1 MVTKRQF
8 SSVLQ
13 PSHYK
18 LSLRPDYFA
27 PALAALPVGF
37 LLASGIRG
45 DPYAFVLSV
54 VVLGILT
61 SLDTR
66 SGPLKTALGFLT
78 SILGLIYAVQAS
90 SIGSSL
96 SLSAYPSLILVSLP
110 PALGVV
116 ISALLF
122 STKTRFRIPKENIVA
137 SLAASIGLGLASTS
151 GSSFSVTPA
160 LDVVLLRSLVFI
172 PLALAGNS
180 AQMSI
185 LHILEKFLRAKKS
198 ALVMMPSLFFSL
210 NSLTVLAYFVSQD
223 PNLEYAFLSSLI
235 YVPLLAVIGSVSA
248 GLAGRIQP
256 KTLTGPKPQTS
267 PKPLTSPPVIAI
279 AGDRLIKQ
287 GHIETIRI
295 TTNTSG
301 RPTDVTNIN
310 ATLTIPTGKREPLKL
325 SHNSAGKYTVSYL
338 PRQSGTYTLQ
348 VAATTKNL
356 SSTETFSF
364 TAQSPPP
371 PPPPVFK
378 HVTPPPQ
385 PQPRITFPSPP
396 RALPPTPIQQPKQS
410 PAPSPIGTSRLDD
423 WDPRAWLNQDVHG
436 YKVKEHIATGATG
449 YVLRASFGTAGSEM
463 ALKIPILKTT
473 TGAAA
478 LNETMAEATTLLE
491 LSGQSKYVVQIKG
504 ILVDRMNIQEI
515 MKGDTGLY
523 LHSPPTIVM
532 EYMRGGNAKR
542 LVEDPSYDALYYSE
556 KWAAVVM
563 LMGQMISTAL
573 ETIHGAGF
581 VHLDVKPQ
589 NILFTATPPPTG
601 QNMLEQMVSGKISP
615 KLADL
620 GSAVRTG
627 GKVVQFTSEYAPVE
641 QVLGSGADPSMDI
654 YALGATLYSML
665 TKTPVH
671 SKRLIEAMNNMI
683 SNPESNRT
691 GDELRSLWKSFNPDF
706 TRIDSK
712 FSSIVPVL
720 AEMMA
725 KEARRR
731 PAAREVSS
739 SLKNVAGKYSG

>member
-27 PALAALPVGF
+27 PALVALPVGI

-45 DPYAFVLSV
+45 DPYSYVLSI

-61 SLDTR
+61 SLDIR
-66 SGPLKTALGFLT
+66 SGPLKTALGFMI
-78 SILGLIYAVQAS
+78 SVLGLIYAIEAS
-90 SIGSSL
+90 SIGLSL

-116 ISALLF
+116 ISAILF
-122 STKTRFRIPKENIVA
+122 SSKTRFRIPKENILA

-151 GSSFSVTPA
+151 GSFNITPA
-160 LDVVLLRSLVFI
+160 LNGVLLRSLVFV
-172 PLALAGNS
+172 PLALASNS
-180 AQMSI
+180 AQMGI
-185 LHILEKFLRAKKS
+185 LHILEKFLKTKKS
-198 ALVMMPSLFFSL
+198 TLVMMPSLFFSL
-210 NSLTVLAYFVSQD
+210 NSITVLAYFVSQD
-223 PNLEYAFLSSLI
+223 PNLEYAFLSSLV
-235 YVPLLAVIGSVSA
+235 YVPLLAVTGSVTS
-248 GLAGRIQP
+248 GLATRIQP
-256 KTLTGPKPQTS
+256 KPITS
-267 PKPLTSPPVIAI
+267 QKPLPGAKPLAAGPPVIVI
-279 AGDRLIKQ
+279 AGDHIIKQ
-287 GHIETIRI
+287 GHMEVIRI

-301 RPTDVTNIN
+301 RPTDVTNLN
-310 ATLTIPTGKREPLKL
+310 ATLINPSGKREQLKL
-325 SHNSAGKYTVSYL
+325 SHNTVGRYTASYQ
-338 PRQSGTYTLQ
+338 PRQSGTYTVQ
-348 VAATTKNL
+348 VAATGKNHP
-356 SSTETFSF
+356 STTETFSF
-364 TAQSPPP
+364 TVQSPPT
-371 PPPPVFK
+371 PPPVPK
-378 HVTPPPQ
+378 YLPPPS
-385 PQPRITFPSPP
+385 QPRIVVPSSP
-396 RALPPTPIQQPKQS
+396 RPFS
-410 PAPSPIGTSRLDD
+410 PAPMQPSKPMPISSPAGLSRLDD

-436 YKVKEHIATGATG
+436 YRVKEHIATGATG

-473 TGAAA
+473 TGATA

-504 ILVDRMNIQEI
+504 ILVDRLNIQEI

-523 LHSPPTIVM
+523 LHNPPTIVM

-542 LVEDPSYDALYYSE
+542 LVEDASYDALYYSE
-556 KWAAVVM
+556 KWPGTVM

-589 NILFTATPPPTG
+589 NILFNATPPPTG
-601 QNMLEQMVSGKISP
+601 QDMLEQMISGKISP

-627 GKVVQFTSEYAPVE
+627 GKVVQFISEYAPVE

-671 SKRLIEAMNNMI
+671 SKKLIEAMNNMI
-683 SNPESNRT
+683 SSPNSNRS
-691 GDELRSLWKSFNPDF
+691 GDELRSIWKSFNPDF

-720 AEMMA
+720 ADMMA
-725 KEARRR
+725 KDAKRR
-731 PAAREVSS
+731 PIAREVSN
-739 SLKNVAGKYSG
+739 SLRNVAGKYSG

>member
-13 PSHYK
+13 PSQYK

-122 STKTRFRIPKENIVA
+122 SSKTRFRIPKENIVA
-137 SLAASIGLGLASTS
+137 SLAASIGLGLASFS

-160 LDVVLLRSLVFI
+160 FDVVLLRSLVFI

-185 LHILEKFLRAKKS
+185 LHILEKFLKAKKS

-235 YVPLLAVIGSVSA
+235 YVPLLAVIGSVTS
-248 GLAGRIQP
+248 GLASRIQP
-256 KTLTGPKPQTS
+256 KQLTVPKPQTS
-267 PKPLTSPPVIAI
+267 PKPLTSPPVIAL

-287 GHIETIRI
+287 GQIETIRI
-295 TTNTSG
+295 TTNTFG

-325 SHNSAGKYTVSYL
+325 SHNSAGKYT
-338 PRQSGTYTLQ
+338 LQ

-364 TAQSPPP
+364 TAQSPPT

-410 PAPSPIGTSRLDD
+410 PAPSPI
-423 WDPRAWLNQDVHG
+423 
-436 YKVKEHIATGATG
+436 
-449 YVLRASFGTAGSEM
+449 
-463 ALKIPILKTT
+463 
-473 TGAAA
+473 
-478 LNETMAEATTLLE
+478 
-491 LSGQSKYVVQIKG
+491 
-504 ILVDRMNIQEI
+504 
-515 MKGDTGLY
+515 DTC
-523 LHSPPTIVM
+523 
-532 EYMRGGNAKR
+532 
-542 LVEDPSYDALYYSE
+542 
-556 KWAAVVM
+556 
-563 LMGQMISTAL
+563 
-573 ETIHGAGF
+573 
-581 VHLDVKPQ
+581 
-589 NILFTATPPPTG
+589 
-601 QNMLEQMVSGKISP
+601 
-615 KLADL
+615 
-620 GSAVRTG
+620 
-627 GKVVQFTSEYAPVE
+627 
-641 QVLGSGADPSMDI
+641 
-654 YALGATLYSML
+654 
-665 TKTPVH
+665 
-671 SKRLIEAMNNMI
+671 
-683 SNPESNRT
+683 
-691 GDELRSLWKSFNPDF
+691 
-706 TRIDSK
+706 
-712 FSSIVPVL
+712 
-720 AEMMA
+720 
-725 KEARRR
+725 
-731 PAAREVSS
+731 
-739 SLKNVAGKYSG
+739 

>member
-45 DPYAFVLSV
+45 DPYFLVLSV

-66 SGPLKTALGFLT
+66 SGPLKTALGFLI
-78 SILGLIYAVQAS
+78 SILGLIYAVEAS

-122 STKTRFRIPKENIVA
+122 SSKTRFRIPKENILA
-137 SLAASIGLGLASTS
+137 SLAASIGLGLAST
-151 GSSFSVTPA
+151 SVTPA
-160 LDVVLLRSLVFI
+160 LDVVLLRSLVFV

-180 AQMSI
+180 AQMGI

-223 PNLEYAFLSSLI
+223 PNLEYTFLSSLV
-235 YVPLLAVIGSVSA
+235 YVPLLAVIGSVTA

-256 KTLTGPKPQTS
+256 KPLIGPKPQTG
-267 PKPLTSPPVIAI
+267 PRPLTSPPVIAI

-287 GHIETIRI
+287 GYMETIRI

-325 SHNSAGKYTVSYL
+325 PHNSAGKYTVSYL

-348 VAATTKNL
+348 VAAAAKNL

-364 TAQSPPP
+364 TVQSPPAP
-371 PPPPVFK
+371 PSPPK

-385 PQPRITFPSPP
+385 SQPSINLPSPP
-396 RALPPTPIQQPKQS
+396 RALPPTPVQHPKQS
-410 PAPSPIGTSRLDD
+410 PTPTPIGISRLDD
-423 WDPRAWLNQDVHG
+423 WDPRAWVNQDVNG
-436 YKVKEHIATGATG
+436 YIVKERTATGATV

-491 LSGQSKYVVQIKG
+491 LSGQSKHVVQIKG

-601 QNMLEQMVSGKISP
+601 QDTLEQMVSGKISP

-683 SNPESNRT
+683 SNPESNRA